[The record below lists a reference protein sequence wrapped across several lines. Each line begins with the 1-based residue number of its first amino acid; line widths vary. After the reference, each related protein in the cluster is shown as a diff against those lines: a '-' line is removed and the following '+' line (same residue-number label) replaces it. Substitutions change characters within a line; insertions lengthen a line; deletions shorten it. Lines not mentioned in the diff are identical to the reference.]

1 MSEDKEELENRVE
14 ELCSQLEDIK
24 ASVSRQNTPIND
36 GQNTSG
42 FDFIDHP
49 NVSKMDKSVLDH
61 DEMMAE
67 LETANQLLADKDLEL
82 TSVQKLNT
90 DLDSKLQKIQV
101 DFS

>member
-1 MSEDKEELENRVE
+1 
-14 ELCSQLEDIK
+14 
-24 ASVSRQNTPIND
+24 
-36 GQNTSG
+36 
-42 FDFIDHP
+42 
-49 NVSKMDKSVLDH
+49 MDKSVLDH